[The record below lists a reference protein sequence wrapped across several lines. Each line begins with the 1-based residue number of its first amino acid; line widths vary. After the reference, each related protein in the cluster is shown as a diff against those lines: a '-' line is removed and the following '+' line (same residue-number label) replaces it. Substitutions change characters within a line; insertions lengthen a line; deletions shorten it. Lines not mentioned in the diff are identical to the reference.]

1 MGNIKLQIKEMA
13 NDGHDFDVK
22 IKIEGSKND
31 VRNAIKHLA
40 EVY

>member
-1 MGNIKLQIKEMA
+1 MGRIKLEIKEKA

-22 IKIEGSKND
+22 IKIEGSKDD
-31 VRNAIKHLA
+31 VRKALKQLA